1 MNKTLRVLAVLC
13 IFWLTGGCG
22 DVKDA
27 LDVEFDIQ
35 YNHTFTV
42 RGDAATLS
50 YDINLEDHED
60 YRKYKDKIRS
70 TQIEYIRY
78 SITSNTGGAGTCDF
92 FAGNYG
98 SAFPDATKVA
108 QTIRFEAGE
117 TRGETD
123 VEWINKAFLEGLLA
137 AGKLSLWAVGTG
149 SGIDVIVPVVV
160 KVKVI
165 ANPLE

>member
-1 MNKTLRVLAVLC
+1 M
-13 IFWLTGGCG
+13 
-22 DVKDA
+22 
-27 LDVEFDIQ
+27 
-35 YNHTFTV
+35 
-42 RGDAATLS
+42 
-50 YDINLEDHED
+50 
-60 YRKYKDKIRS
+60 
-70 TQIEYIRY
+70 
-78 SITSNTGGAGTCDF
+78 
-92 FAGNYG
+92 
-98 SAFPDATKVA
+98 A

-123 VEWINKAFLEGLLA
+123 VEWINKAFLESLLA